1 LKGIGW
7 KSNKSLKRRWKM
19 DSSYKLLLGI
29 YIAIGF
35 LILMWIGTL
44 STKNHSQPKPII
56 NNQIPI
62 GYNLGQVGKDS
73 VLTIKGQFV
82 RQVGDR
88 VMIKVK

>member
-7 KSNKSLKRRWKM
+7 RRNKSLKRRLKM
-19 DSSYKLLLGI
+19 ETFAKFAIGI
-29 YIAIGF
+29 YIAFGL
-35 LILMWIGTL
+35 LIWL
-44 STKNHSQPKPII
+44 SMPTFCSKNHSQPKPII
-56 NNQIPI
+56 NNQIPV
-62 GYNLGQVGKDS
+62 GYNLGKVGKDS